1 LDKLGAVVVAAGTG
15 TRMGTRE
22 SKQYLQLGGKPVIV
36 HALEALE
43 AAKRVDTIVMV
54 VGAAD
59 IEQCRGYVREYG
71 LRKIHT
77 IVAGGKERQD
87 SVYRGLLALPSDID
101 WVMVHDGVRPFIREQ
116 LVEACWQAVRE
127 HEAVI
132 PAVAVKD
139 TVKVVDAS
147 GYIVSTPDRQSL
159 RAVQTPQAFRLSL
172 LLEAHRRAQSEGFE
186 GTDDAMLVE
195 RLGTKVMVVEGDYR
209 NIKLTTPDDL
219 VWAKAYLGQE
229 GEIP

>member
-1 LDKLGAVVVAAGTG
+1 
-15 TRMGTRE
+15 MGTRE
-22 SKQYLQLGGKPVIV
+22 SKQYLLLGDKPVLV
-36 HALEALE
+36 HALAALE
-43 AAKRVDTIVMV
+43 AAERVDTIVLV

-59 IEQCRGYVREYG
+59 TELCWSYVRQYR
-71 LRKIHT
+71 LDKVRA
-77 IVAGGKERQD
+77 VVSGGKERQD
-87 SVYRGLLALPSDID
+87 SVYRGLLALPENIE
-101 WVMVHDGVRPFIREQ
+101 WVMVHDGVRPFVREH

-127 HEAVI
+127 YDAVI

-139 TVKVVDAS
+139 TVKVVDAN
-147 GYIVSTPDRQSL
+147 GYIVSTPDRRSL

-172 LLEAHRRAQSEGFE
+172 LLEAHRQAQSEGFE

-219 VWAKAYLGQE
+219 VWARAYLGQE
-229 GEIP
+229 GEIPE